1 MATFA
6 RRKNKMATTYGKVLR
21 RIRIDRDELL
31 KDMAEQLGM
40 TSAYLSAIENGKR
53 QVPNNMTDII
63 VDKYKLADG
72 FIKELYNAEAIVKNN
87 IEINL
92 KNANNSQ
99 RTTALALA
107 RQFEK
112 LTDKQLEEIQN
123 ILNEVGD

>member
-1 MATFA
+1 
-6 RRKNKMATTYGKVLR
+6 MATTYGKVLR